1 MEEIKTRL
9 YLLAAFFKGR
19 ATGSE
24 VTDVEFGCLQFRKV
38 LELITLASIAPNKE
52 MKDGYLTKADFE
64 SVYIK
69 CGAALHARNLAL
81 MMKRDFAWA
90 IWSVP

>member
-1 MEEIKTRL
+1 MDTRTDSRWL
-9 YLLAAFFKGR
+9 RAILKSNVLAMGCWR
-19 ATGSE
+19 
-24 VTDVEFGCLQFRKV
+24 FGGHITAKNDALVR
-38 LELITLASIAPNKE
+38 LIGYTNKE